1 MPSYDILIAFIM
13 ATALFGYMPGPALLY
28 ASARTIAGGKKA
40 GFMAALGLHIG
51 GYVHVF
57 AAAFGLA
64 ALFTLV
70 PVLYTVLKFA
80 GAAYLIYL
88 GVKLIISKRNI
99 DLAPDEIA
107 KKSPRRA
114 FFESMTVEILNP
126 KTAIFYLAF
135 LPQFTDVA
143 ASFPI
148 WLQLVILGVVVNV
161 VFSSADVVCVFL
173 ANKIATTFKQSAS
186 ANRWAERLGGGLLVG
201 LGTHLAF
208 FQK

>member
-1 MPSYDILIAFIM
+1 MPPYEILVAFIV

-28 ASARTIAGGKKA
+28 ASARTIAEGRKA
-40 GFMAALGLHIG
+40 GFMAVLGLHIG
-51 GYVHVF
+51 GYIHVF

-64 ALFTLV
+64 ALFALI
-70 PVLYTVLKFA
+70 PVLYTVLKFT
-80 GAAYLIYL
+80 GAAYLIFL
-88 GVKLIISKRNI
+88 GVKLIITKHT
-99 DLAPDEIA
+99 PDINVDDIA

-135 LPQFTDVA
+135 LPQFTDIS

-148 WLQLVILGVVVNV
+148 WLQLLILGIVVNV
-161 VFSSADVVCVFL
+161 VFSSADVICVLL
-173 ANKIATTFKQSAS
+173 ANKIATSFKSSPS

-201 LGTHLAF
+201 LGAHLAF
-208 FQK
+208 LQK

>member
-1 MPSYDILIAFIM
+1 MPSYDILIAFII

-28 ASARTIAGGKKA
+28 ASAQTIAGGRKA

-80 GAAYLIYL
+80 GAAYLVFL
-88 GVKLIISKRNI
+88 GMKLMISRSKH
-99 DLAPDEIA
+99 DATAQEVA
-107 KKSPRRA
+107 QKSPKRA

-143 ASFPI
+143 AAFPI
-148 WLQLVILGVVVNV
+148 WLQLVILGIMVNV

-173 ANKIATTFKQSAS
+173 ANKIATSFKKSPA
-186 ANRWAERLGGGLLVG
+186 ANRLAERLGGGLLVG
-201 LGTHLAF
+201 LGAHLAF
-208 FQK
+208 FQR

>member
-1 MPSYDILIAFIM
+1 MPSYDILIAFII

-28 ASARTIAGGKKA
+28 ASARTIAGGRKA

-64 ALFTLV
+64 ALFALI
-70 PVLYTVLKFA
+70 PILYTVLKFA
-80 GAAYLIYL
+80 GAAYLGFL
-88 GVKLIISKRNI
+88 GIKLIISQSKH
-99 DLAPDEIA
+99 DAIA
-107 KKSPRRA
+107 QDVAQKSPRRA

-135 LPQFTDVA
+135 LPQFTDA
-143 ASFPI
+143 AAHFPI
-148 WLQLVILGVVVNV
+148 WLQLVILGIVVNI
-161 VFSSADVVCVFL
+161 VFSSADVICVFL
-173 ANKIATTFKQSAS
+173 ANKIATTFKKSQS
-186 ANRWAERLGGGLLVG
+186 ANRWAERLGGSLLVG

>member
-1 MPSYDILIAFIM
+1 MPSYDILIAFII

-28 ASARTIAGGKKA
+28 ASARTIAGGRKA

-80 GAAYLIYL
+80 GAAYLVFL
-88 GVKLIISKRNI
+88 GLKLMISKSKH
-99 DLAPDEIA
+99 DATAQDVA
-107 KKSPRRA
+107 QKSPKRT

-143 ASFPI
+143 AAFPI
-148 WLQLVILGVVVNV
+148 WLQLVILGIVVNV

-173 ANKIATTFKQSAS
+173 ANKIANSFKKSPA

-201 LGTHLAF
+201 LGAHLAF
-208 FQK
+208 FQR

>member
-1 MPSYDILIAFIM
+1 MPSYDILIAFII

-28 ASARTIAGGKKA
+28 ASARTIAGGRKA

-80 GAAYLIYL
+80 GAAYLVFL
-88 GVKLIISKRNI
+88 GVKLFITKNSVNI
-99 DLAPDEIA
+99 DAGELS
-107 KKSPRRA
+107 KKSPKRA

-126 KTAIFYLAF
+126 KTAIFYVAF

-143 ASFPI
+143 AAFPI
-148 WLQLVILGVVVNV
+148 WLQLVILGIVVNL
-161 VFSSADVVCVFL
+161 VFSSADVICVFL
-173 ANKIATTFKQSAS
+173 ANKIATSFKKSPA
-186 ANRWAERLGGGLLVG
+186 ANRFAERLGGGLLIG
-201 LGTHLAF
+201 LGAHLAF

>member
-1 MPSYDILIAFIM
+1 MPSYDILIAFII

-28 ASARTIAGGKKA
+28 ASARTIADGRKA

-80 GAAYLIYL
+80 GAAYLVFL
-88 GVKLIISKRNI
+88 GIKLIISKSKH
-99 DLAPDEIA
+99 DATA
-107 KKSPRRA
+107 KDVAQKSPKRA

-126 KTAIFYLAF
+126 KTAIFYVAF

-143 ASFPI
+143 AAFPI
-148 WLQLVILGVVVNV
+148 WLQLVILGIVVNV
-161 VFSSADVVCVFL
+161 VFSSADVICVFL
-173 ANKIATTFKQSAS
+173 AHKIATAFRKLHS
-186 ANRWAERLGGGLLVG
+186 ANRWAERMGGGLLVG
-201 LGTHLAF
+201 LGAHLAF